1 MWVAAGY
8 QYKAIAHRA
17 TSLAPPLRD
26 GPDVRGQAQQRRS
39 PPAYLRPHT
48 VAGPSRVRR
57 LVQRVGLLCAVPA
70 WALLQRL
77 PGGVKGQSERKR
89 EPVCCTIL
97 NGIVP
102 TASRGLSML
111 SNPCMPVRLTCAGLV
126 LLYCQQ
132 GCARLRSRGSLS
144 KAPRCRL

>member
-26 GPDVRGQAQQRRS
+26 APDVRGQAQQRRS

-57 LVQRVGLLCAVPA
+57 FVERAGLLCAVPA
-70 WALLQRL
+70 RALLQGL
-77 PGGVKGQSERKR
+77 PWGAKGQSECKR
-89 EPVCCTIL
+89 EPVCCTNSERHCANCL
-97 NGIVP
+97 ALAGYAEQSLHASAAHLRWAGVALLP
-102 TASRGLSML
+102 TGL
-111 SNPCMPVRLTCAGLV
+111 CQVAEQRL
-126 LLYCQQ
+126 YE
-132 GCARLRSRGSLS
+132 
-144 KAPRCRL
+144 